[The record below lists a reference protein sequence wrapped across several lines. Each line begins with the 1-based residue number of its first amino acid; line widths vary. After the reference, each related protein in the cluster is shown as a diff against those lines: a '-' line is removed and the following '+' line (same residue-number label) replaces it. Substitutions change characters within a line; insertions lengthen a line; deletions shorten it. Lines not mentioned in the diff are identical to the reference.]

1 MTRINKWVKTIGFL
15 PLLLAA
21 LAMVGIIAADHS
33 YSGQVA
39 GSGLWGGFV
48 AIFIRSILGVS
59 SWFSSSFGLG
69 IIVFTVFVRFLIL
82 PLMVYQ
88 VDSMKKMQG
97 LQDEIKALQDTYPG
111 RDTES
116 RQLLAAAQQQLYKDR
131 GISPFASMLPLL
143 VQMPVLIALYQ
154 GIHNSPVLRSGSF
167 LWLNL
172 GHQDPYFVL
181 PILAALFT
189 FGSSWLSTQA
199 NPQQNAMTKAM
210 PYVFPFL
217 ILFTALAVPS
227 AVSLYW
233 VVGNLFQMVQTFF
246 LQNPFKMRRER
257 EEALALEK
265 AKARKVRKAQRSKKR
280 KKR

>member
-1 MTRINKWVKTIGFL
+1 MARLSKWYKTIGLL
-15 PLLLAA
+15 PILMAVLAII
-21 LAMVGIIAADHS
+21 GIIAADMS
-33 YSGQVA
+33 YSGHV
-39 GSGLWGGFV
+39 GGTGLWGGFV

-59 SWFSSSFGLG
+59 LWFSSSYGLG
-69 IIVFTVFVRFLIL
+69 IIVFTILVRFVIL

-88 VDSMKKMQG
+88 IDSMKKMQG
-97 LQDEIKALQDTYPG
+97 VQDEIKALQEQYPG
-111 RDTES
+111 RDAES

-154 GIHNSPVLRSGSF
+154 GIHNSPILRSGSF

-172 GHQDPYFVL
+172 GHQDPYYIL

-189 FGSSWLSTQA
+189 FASSWLSTQA
-199 NPQQNAMTKAM
+199 NPQQNTMTKVM
-210 PYVFPFL
+210 PFIFPFI

-233 VVGNLFQMVQTFF
+233 VISNLFQTVQTFF
-246 LQNPFKMRRER
+246 LQNPFKMRKER
-257 EEALALEK
+257 EEAAALVKNKE
-265 AKARKVRKAQRSKKR
+265 RMIRKATRSKK
-280 KKR
+280 KKHR